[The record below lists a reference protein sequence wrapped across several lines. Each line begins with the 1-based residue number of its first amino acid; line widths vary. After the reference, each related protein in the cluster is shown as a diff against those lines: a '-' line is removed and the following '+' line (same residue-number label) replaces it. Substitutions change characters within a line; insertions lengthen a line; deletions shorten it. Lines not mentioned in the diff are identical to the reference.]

1 MSWNGIT
8 RGLGRLLFCFALVA
22 VSALLI
28 SGSEARAAEDRVSLD
43 ELLRQVK
50 QGSAT
55 EQQGNAERERNFL
68 AEKKKQEGL
77 LARAKK
83 TRSEEERRSERL
95 EARFRDGEEEL
106 ARTQVL
112 LRNRL
117 GDLGEL
123 FGVVRQVAG
132 DTIGMVDASLV
143 SSQFPGRGESLE
155 ATAQSEE
162 LPSIEQLEHLWFVMQ
177 QEMTESGKVV
187 RFPGTLIDAGG
198 QEVQREVIRVGSFTA
213 TSDGKFLDY
222 KDTKRLVELPS
233 QPTGRHT
240 AAIKDLQKATS
251 GIVGASVDPARGAIL
266 RLLIQKPDLVERIEQ
281 GGIVGNIIIAAGLAC
296 LVLSLFILIRL
307 TKMGVAIKQELGRSK
322 PDPGN
327 PLGRVLGVYFQ
338 HPNIDIE
345 TLELKLDEAIVKEVP
360 GIERWIFV
368 LRLGAVLAPL
378 LGLLGT
384 VTGMIQTFQAIMLFG
399 TGDPKVMA
407 GGISSA
413 LVTTVLG
420 LTVAIP
426 LTLIH
431 SMLNARSQ
439 GLVHILEEQSAGV
452 IARHAEGRSQNG

>member
-1 MSWNGIT
+1 MSWNGIA
-8 RGLGRLLFCFALVA
+8 RGLGRLLFCLVFVA
-22 VSALLI
+22 MSVLSISAQ
-28 SGSEARAAEDRVSLD
+28 GVHAAEDRVSLD

-50 QGSAT
+50 RGSAA
-55 EQQGNAERERNFL
+55 EQQENAERERSFL

-77 LARAKK
+77 LARAKR
-83 TRSEEERRSERL
+83 TRLEEERRSERL
-95 EARFRDGEEEL
+95 EERFRDGEEEL

-143 SSQFPGRGESLE
+143 SAQFPGRGESLV
-155 ATAQSEE
+155 ATAQSKE
-162 LPSIEQLEHLWFVMQ
+162 LPSIEQLEHLWFVIQ

-187 RFPGTLIDAGG
+187 RFLGTLIDARG

-240 AAIKDLQKATS
+240 HAIKDLQKATS

-266 RLLIQKPDLVERIEQ
+266 GLLIQKPDLLERIKQ
-281 GGIVGNIIIAAGLAC
+281 GGIVGNIIIAAGLAS
-296 LVLSLFILIRL
+296 LVLSLFVMLRL
-307 TKMGVAIKQELGRSK
+307 MKTGAAIKQELGRSK
-322 PDPGN
+322 PELGN
-327 PLGRVLGVYFQ
+327 PLGRVLNVYFQ
-338 HPNIDIE
+338 NPNIDIE
-345 TLELKLDEAIVKEVP
+345 TLELKLDEAIVKETP
-360 GIERWIFV
+360 GLERWIFI

-407 GGISSA
+407 GGISAA

-439 GLVHILEEQSAGV
+439 GLIHILEEQSAGV
-452 IARHAEGRSQNG
+452 IARHAEGRSKNG

>member
-8 RGLGRLLFCFALVA
+8 RRFGPLLACFAFVA
-22 VSALLI
+22 VSLFLI
-28 SGSEARAAEDRVSLD
+28 SAPAHAAEDRVSLD

-50 QGSAT
+50 KGSAA
-55 EQQGNAERERNFL
+55 EQQENTARERSFL

-83 TRSEEERRSERL
+83 TRQEEERRSERL
-95 EARFRDGEEEL
+95 EARFRDGEEEIS
-106 ARTQVL
+106 RTQEL

-143 SSQFPGRGESLE
+143 SAQFPGRGDSLIS
-155 ATAQSEE
+155 TAQSKE
-162 LPSIEQLEHLWFVMQ
+162 LPSIEQLEHLWFVIQ

-187 RFPGTLIDAGG
+187 RFPGTLIDANG

-222 KDTKRLVELPS
+222 SADTKRLVELPA
-233 QPTGRHT
+233 QPAGRHT
-240 AAIKDLQKATS
+240 SAIKDLQKATS

-266 RLLIQKPDLVERIEQ
+266 GLLIQKPDLVERIQQ
-281 GGIVGNIIIAAGLAC
+281 GGIVGNIIITAGLAC
-296 LVLSLFILIRL
+296 LVLSLIVLIRL
-307 TKMGVAIKQELGRSK
+307 MQTGVAIKKELGRSK

-338 HPNIDIE
+338 NPNIDVE

-452 IARHAEGRSQNG
+452 IARHAEGRSKNG